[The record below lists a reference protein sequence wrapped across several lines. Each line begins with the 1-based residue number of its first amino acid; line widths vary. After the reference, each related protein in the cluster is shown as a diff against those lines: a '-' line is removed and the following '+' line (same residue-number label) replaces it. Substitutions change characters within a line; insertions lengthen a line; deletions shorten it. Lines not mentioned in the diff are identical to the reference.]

1 MSRTVIADA
10 GCLIALDRLQ
20 KLELLRDIF
29 GSVLTTSEISK
40 EVNQHLPEWVVIR
53 QPENTNHQR
62 EFEKNVDAA
71 QASIL
76 ALALE
81 TNNAVLII
89 DEKKGRKL
97 ARESGIEIIGT
108 LKVLLMA
115 QEKGLIPLI
124 TPLIKELEK

>member
-1 MSRTVIADA
+1 MSKIIIADA
-10 GCLIALDRLQ
+10 SCLIALGRLN

-29 GSVLTTSEISK
+29 KTVITTSEIRK
-40 EVNQHLPEWVVIR
+40 EVSENLPEWVEAR
-53 QPENTNHQR
+53 QFTNTAKKKDL
-62 EFEKNVDAA
+62 EKIVDAG
-71 QASIL
+71 QASVI

-108 LKVLLMA
+108 LKVLLIA
-115 QEKGLIPLI
+115 QERGLIPQI
-124 TPLIKELEK
+124 TPLLKELEK